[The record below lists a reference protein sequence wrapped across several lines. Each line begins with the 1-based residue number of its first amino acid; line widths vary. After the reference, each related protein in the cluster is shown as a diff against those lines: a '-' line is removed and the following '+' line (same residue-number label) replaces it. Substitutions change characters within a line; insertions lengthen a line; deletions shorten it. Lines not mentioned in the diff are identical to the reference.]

1 MNYLRP
7 PWYSYYYTT
16 LANLSTNYLVMF
28 DVNTYDGNDGI
39 NYYTRDVHPA
49 REIIHTPNLMN
60 YLHVQADRHGIATY
74 ISPSP
79 T

>member
-1 MNYLRP
+1 
-7 PWYSYYYTT
+7 
-16 LANLSTNYLVMF
+16 MF
-28 DVNTYDGNDGI
+28 NVHTYDGNDGI

-49 REIIHTPNLMN
+49 REIIYTPNLMN
-60 YLHVQADRHGIATY
+60 YLHVQADKHGIATY